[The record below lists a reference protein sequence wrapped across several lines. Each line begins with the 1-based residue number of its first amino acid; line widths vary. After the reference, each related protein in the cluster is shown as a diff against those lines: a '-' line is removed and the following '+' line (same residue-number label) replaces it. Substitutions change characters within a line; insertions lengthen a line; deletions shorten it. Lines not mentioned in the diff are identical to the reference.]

1 MSIAASVSGRSLRSL
16 AAASRLGW
24 AITSNWTRPFIF
36 LVYSL
41 LRPISAAL
49 ILVIMYRF
57 ISGGKPVTAYLAF
70 LVTGTAF
77 WAFVQ
82 GGIAGLADGITE
94 DRGHYRML
102 KYVYTAP
109 QHFYI
114 YLVGRGAA
122 QFGNALVS
130 AFVVVLLATI
140 AFKLPINLLRINYP
154 LLLLACLIAL
164 VAVLAIATSFS
175 MLLLASRDAYGYG
188 DLAAGVLFI
197 VSGAIFPIGALPG
210 PLATIAS
217 FSPLAYWMEIIRRTL
232 LNGEAI
238 RMFPGLSDV
247 EVLLRLVVTTAA
259 VVLLAHLVFSWADL
273 NARRKGLID
282 METNF

>member
-1 MSIAASVSGRSLRSL
+1 V
-16 AAASRLGW
+16 AASRLGW
-24 AITSNWTRPFIF
+24 AITSNWTQPLFF

-49 ILVIMYRF
+49 ILVVMYRF
-57 ISGGKPVTAYLAF
+57 VSGGKPVTAYLAF

-77 WAFVQ
+77 WSFVQ
-82 GGIAGLADGITE
+82 NGISGLADGITE
-94 DRGHYRML
+94 DRGRYRML

-122 QFGNALVS
+122 QFGSALIS
-130 AFVVVLLATI
+130 AVLVIFLATL
-140 AFKLPINLLRINYP
+140 AFGLPINPLRINYP
-154 LLLLACLIAL
+154 LLLLGCLVALIAI
-164 VAVLAIATSFS
+164 LAIATSFS

-188 DLAAGVLFI
+188 DLAASVLFI
-197 VSGAIFPIGALPG
+197 VSGAIFPISALPG
-210 PLATIAS
+210 PLAAIAS
-217 FSPLAYWMEIIRRTL
+217 LSPLVYWMEIIRRTL

-238 RMFPGLSDV
+238 RMFPGLSDL
-247 EVLLRLVVTTAA
+247 EVLLRLVVAA
-259 VVLLAHLVFSWADL
+259 AATVLLAHLVFRWADR
-273 NARRKGLID
+273 NGRQKGLID